1 MFEVNEQVG
10 AVMKLEAAQAL
21 VRARCWGR
29 CEGCGRFGVV
39 QVHHRL
45 ARGMGGVSGPAG
57 VLANDPRNLLALCPA
72 CHDETEHS
80 STWTECERKGWRF
93 RHGADVDPLTAPAL
107 IHTVQGH
114 GWWLLT
120 EDGGYRWVGPTD

>member
-39 QVHHRL
+39 QVHHRQ

-57 VLANDPRNLLALCPA
+57 ELANDPRNLLALCPA

-93 RHGADVDPLTAPAL
+93 RPGTPVAPLPAPAPVP
-107 IHTVQGH
+107 TPQGH
-114 GWWLLT
+114 GP
-120 EDGGYRWVGPTD
+120 GPRPRTAGFPW